1 MNIKMIVTD
10 LDDTLLSGKK
20 EITEYTLTI
29 IRKYQE
35 LGIKFVPATARPLS
49 KVESF
54 GLPADAL
61 IILNGSRI
69 YQAGEQIYH
78 KGISSEEL
86 KAFLP
91 TLLKKYADYRISV
104 DMEDFFYTNHE
115 LSEINPTATQYKI
128 CDLLTV
134 PDKITDRILLTL
146 NDKSELKNVQD
157 ILPNY
162 LYAHLFDGQPFCR
175 ILHKEVSKAHAISH
189 LCEKW
194 QIDPSEVVAFGD
206 DYNDIEMFELCGQ
219 GVAVENAIAELK
231 AVATDTT
238 SCNNRD
244 GVAKWLE
251 QKILSW
257 S

>member
-29 IRKYQE
+29 IRKCQE

-49 KVESF
+49 KIEPLGIS
-54 GLPADAL
+54 ADAL
-61 IILNGSRI
+61 ITLNGSRI

-78 KGISSEEL
+78 KGISKKEL
-86 KAFLP
+86 NAFLP
-91 TLLKKYADYRISV
+91 TFLKKYNTCRISV
-104 DMEDFFYTNHE
+104 DMDDFFYTNHD
-115 LSEINPTATQYKI
+115 LSEIEPKLTNFKI
-128 CDLLTV
+128 HDLMTL
-134 PDKITDRILLTL
+134 PDKIIDRILLTL
-146 NDKSELKNVQD
+146 PQPSEIKNLQE
-157 ILPNY
+157 ILPDY
-162 LYAHLFDGQPFCR
+162 LHAHLFRDQSFCR
-175 ILHKEVSKAHAISH
+175 ILHKDVSKAAAISH

-206 DYNDIEMFELCGQ
+206 DYNDIEMFKLCGQ

-238 SCNNRD
+238 CCNNTD

-251 QKILSW
+251 QNVLK
-257 S
+257 